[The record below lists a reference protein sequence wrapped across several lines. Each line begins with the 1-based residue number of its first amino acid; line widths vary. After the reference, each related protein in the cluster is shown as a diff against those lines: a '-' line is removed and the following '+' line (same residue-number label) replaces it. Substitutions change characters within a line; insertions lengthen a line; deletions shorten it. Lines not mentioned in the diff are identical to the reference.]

1 MFSAHING
9 AQAVTVPFHHSA
21 REAKLVNKLA
31 PNIVLPSLEGN
42 VGMEAQKT
50 IDKMV
55 KQVIPV
61 PWKGINVIFVG
72 HKHLKGKV
80 GMVTHIHICETSPS
94 RLHIKVAVDAFSL
107 ETCCKCIHIDYYGV
121 QELQFVLLLFPPS

>member
-1 MFSAHING
+1 M
-9 AQAVTVPFHHSA
+9 PFHHSA

-31 PNIVLPSLEGN
+31 PNIVLPSLEGD

-50 IDKMV
+50 IDKMA
-55 KQVIPV
+55 KQVPV
-61 PWKGINVIFVG
+61 PWKGINVIVVG

-80 GMVTHIHICETSPS
+80 GVVTDVHICETSPS
-94 RLHIKVAVDAFSL
+94 GLHIEVAVDAFSQ
-107 ETCCKCIHIDYYGV
+107 ETRCKRVRVDYYEV